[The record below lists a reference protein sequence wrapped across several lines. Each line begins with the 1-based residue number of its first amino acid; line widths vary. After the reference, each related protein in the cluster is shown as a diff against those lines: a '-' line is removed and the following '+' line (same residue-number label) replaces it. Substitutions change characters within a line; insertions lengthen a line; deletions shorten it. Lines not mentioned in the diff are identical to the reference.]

1 MEWRVDRILDEARR
15 WTDDE
20 LAGALDGLLAADA
33 AMKGE
38 RSASERSQR
47 LQLALWV
54 VERVPAR

>member
-20 LAGALDGLLAADA
+20 LAAALDGLLTADA

-38 RSASERSQR
+38 RSSSERAQR
-47 LQLALWV
+47 LELTLWV
-54 VERVPAR
+54 VERVAPR